1 MFNRV
6 FLKNIFSNSYRWVYW
21 QIYFVCILQ
30 RVGKELL
37 QMPLQLLHHRH
48 NNFIGIFQRVGK
60 GLLQILLQITDGII
74 PLVYFSG

>member
-1 MFNRV
+1 MFNRF
-6 FLKNIFSNSYRWVYW
+6 FLKNIFSNSYRWGYR
-21 QIYFVCILQ
+21 QIYFVDIFQ

-60 GLLQILLQITDGII
+60 ELLQI
-74 PLVYFSG
+74 PL